1 MRQLTGAARG
11 QGMRYTLVA
20 TVLVSITALGA
31 QRLPQAMIEWPYYG
45 GDQAQSKYSPAAD
58 ITPQKVNQPRGA
70 GGRGPGGVAVHEDG
84 TRPGEFQGKP
94 RKAGH
99 PVAVR

>member
-45 GDQAQSKYSPAAD
+45 GDQAQNKYSPAPD
-58 ITPQKVNQPRGA
+58 ITPKNVSQLGVACELRPR
-70 GGRGPGGVAVHEDG
+70 GVAVQQHG
-84 TRPGEFQGKP
+84 TRPGNFEVTP
-94 RKAGH
+94 LM
-99 PVAVR
+99 VDNVLDVS